1 MTIGG
6 YTMNDSGFSIEVKQY
21 EAGWSFLLQGDDA
34 NQFRSEWE
42 TAQKY
47 GLSFGTFL
55 NDHEYNTLF
64 Q

>member
-1 MTIGG
+1 
-6 YTMNDSGFSIEVKQY
+6 MNDSGFSIEVKQY